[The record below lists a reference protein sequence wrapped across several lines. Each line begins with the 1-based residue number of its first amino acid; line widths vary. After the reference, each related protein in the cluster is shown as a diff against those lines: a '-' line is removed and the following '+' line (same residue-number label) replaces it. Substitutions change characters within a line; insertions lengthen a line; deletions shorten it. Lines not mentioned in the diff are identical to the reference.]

1 MKKLKDL
8 IVRFTPLSIVGD
20 TDVNVVGITADSRLV
35 DSNFVFVAIVGTAN
49 DGHKFINLAVEKSA
63 AVIVCEQ
70 LPEILNDKLTYL
82 VYENTSEALAALANA
97 FYDFPSEKLKLVGV
111 TGTNGKTT
119 VASLLYKLFRK
130 LNYKVGL
137 LSTVANYINEQK
149 IESTHTTPDAVS
161 LNELLANMVDQ
172 GCEYCFMEVSSHSV
186 VQKRIAFLSFDGAI
200 FTNLT
205 HDHLDYHKDFISYRN
220 AKKEFFDNLSND
232 AFAISNF
239 DDSNG
244 SFMLQNTKATKY
256 YYSLR
261 RPAEF
266 KAVLV
271 ENTINGLQMRIDNQ
285 EVHFLLRGNFN
296 AYNLLSVYAAAK
308 LLNQDAFEV
317 LSMMSG
323 LNTVDGRFD
332 ILENPKQVCAIVDY
346 AHTPDALENVLKTI
360 MQIRTGNEQLIV
372 VVGAGGDR
380 DKSKRPIMASIAAKH
395 ADKLI
400 LTSDNP
406 RSEEP
411 SEIINEMKE
420 GLNDFEL
427 KNTLV
432 ITDRKEAIKTA
443 CMFASANDI
452 LLVAGK
458 GHETYQEI
466 KGIKYHFDDKEVLNE
481 FLKS

>member
-8 IVRFTPLSIVGD
+8 IVRFMPVSIIGN
-20 TDVNVVGITADSRLV
+20 TDVNVLGITADSRMLEE
-35 DSNFVFVAIVGTAN
+35 NFVFVAVVGTLN
-49 DGHKFINLAVEKSA
+49 DGHKFINTAIEKSA
-63 AVIVCEQ
+63 TVIVCQQ
-70 LPEILNDKLTYL
+70 LPEIINDNITYL
-82 VYENTSEALAALANA
+82 VYNDTTEALAALATA
-97 FYDFPSEKLKLVGV
+97 FYDFPSEKIKLVGV

-137 LSTVANYINEQK
+137 FSTVTNYINDQK

-161 LNELLANMVDQ
+161 LNELLANMVEQ

-186 VQKRIAFLSFDGAI
+186 VQKRIAFLTFDGAI

-220 AKKEFFDNLSND
+220 AKKEFFDKLTED
-232 AFAISNF
+232 AFAISNY
-239 DDSNG
+239 DDVNG
-244 SFMLQNTKATKY
+244 TFMLQNTKATKY

-271 ENTINGLQMRIDNQ
+271 ENTLNGLQMRIDNQ

-296 AYNLLSVYAAAK
+296 AYNLLAVYAAAK
-308 LLNQDAFEV
+308 LLNQDTLEV

-323 LNTVDGRFD
+323 LNNVDGRFD
-332 ILENPKQVCAIVDY
+332 IIENSKQVCAIVDY

-360 MQIRTGNEQLIV
+360 IQIRTGNEQLIV

-406 RSEEP
+406 RSEDP
-411 SEIINEMKE
+411 SQIINEMKE
-420 GLNDFEL
+420 GLSAIEL

-432 ITDRKEAIKTA
+432 ITDRMEAIKTA
-443 CMFASANDI
+443 CMLVSANDI

-481 FLKS
+481 FLKI